1 MMKKSKNPRIRF
13 KGFTDDWEQRKL
25 SNGMNEYTERVYIND
40 STVYRQVTVKNTGVI
55 CLRGETLGK
64 NIGRKRQALVD
75 LLNHPNTLIFTRQT
89 LEQGGIGFALPE
101 TDGAIVTENMP
112 TIDVDNKIFDK
123 LFIIAII
130 QTQMFRKNVV
140 LNNIKGGSAQIAIH
154 EDDVLSSSLLMP
166 NLSEQQQIG
175 NYFSS
180 LESLITLHQRKLEKL
195 KLLKK
200 TLLQYM
206 FPSE

>member
-1 MMKKSKNPRIRF
+1 M
-13 KGFTDDWEQRKL
+13 
-25 SNGMNEYTERVYIND
+25 
-40 STVYRQVTVKNTGVI
+40 
-55 CLRGETLGK
+55 
-64 NIGRKRQALVD
+64 
-75 LLNHPNTLIFTRQT
+75 
-89 LEQGGIGFALPE
+89 GFALPE

-154 EDDVLSSSLLMP
+154 EDMYKFAEIFYCSKVDEQEKIGDLFRSLDH
-166 NLSEQQQIG
+166 I
-175 NYFSS
+175 
-180 LESLITLHQRKLEKL
+180 ITLHQRKLEKL

-200 TLLQYM
+200 TLLQDM